1 MLNIHVYPSP
11 MTNESRILREA
22 RSLARLGLF
31 DQIELVGIADG
42 RLAPDE
48 PLAGDVTIRRL
59 GRPRG
64 AGGTARKLADTLAWS
79 AAVFGR
85 YRDRELACI
94 NCHAVSVLPLCAAL
108 KAATGARLVY
118 DAHELES
125 EANGLS
131 PLRRRLA
138 REVERALIHRAD
150 YCLFVGQAIL
160 DWYRQAYR
168 PARAAVLYN
177 CPNLT
182 RPAPS
187 DRFRE
192 RFGIPPHVPVFLYQG
207 FLGEGRGLR
216 ATIEA
221 FAGLPERAAL
231 VVMGYGPLA
240 GFVAD
245 AARRNAN
252 VHLHDAVPPGELLGH
267 TAAAD
272 FGLSIIEPTSL
283 SYDYC
288 MPNKLFEYVMAMK
301 PVLVSPTVEQRDF
314 VRRHGIGAVAPDAT
328 ARGVREGVLALLAM
342 DRAGLDAALA
352 ATREAYCWERQEVAL
367 QRIYTEALGFV
378 PRSPPPLAAREVA
391 S

>member
-1 MLNIHVYPSP
+1 
-11 MTNESRILREA
+11 
-22 RSLARLGLF
+22 
-31 DQIELVGIADG
+31 
-42 RLAPDE
+42 
-48 PLAGDVTIRRL
+48 
-59 GRPRG
+59 
-64 AGGTARKLADTLAWS
+64 
-79 AAVFGR
+79 
-85 YRDRELACI
+85 
-94 NCHAVSVLPLCAAL
+94 VLPLCAAL

-131 PLRRRLA
+131 PARRRLA
-138 REVERALIHRAD
+138 RGVERALIHRAD

-160 DWYRQAYR
+160 EWYRSAYR

-187 DRFRE
+187 DRFRQ
-192 RFGIPPHVPVFLYQG
+192 RFAIPPQVPVFLYQG

-221 FAGLPERAAL
+221 FAGLSRRAAL
-231 VVMGYGPLA
+231 VVMGYGPLE
-240 GFVAD
+240 GLVAE
-245 AARRNAN
+245 AARRHAN
-252 VHLHDAVPPGELLGH
+252 VHLHGAVAPGELLAH

-272 FGLSIIEPTSL
+272 FGLSVIEPTSL

-301 PVLVSPTVEQRDF
+301 PVLVSPTVEQRQF
-314 VRRHGIGAVAPDAT
+314 VRRRGIGAVAPDTT
-328 ARGVREGVLALLAM
+328 ARGVRQGVLELLSM
-342 DRAGLDAALA
+342 DRARLDAALA
-352 ATREAYCWERQEVAL
+352 ATRETYCWERQEVAL
-367 QRIYTEALGFV
+367 QRIYTEALGFL
-378 PRSPPPLAAREVA
+378 PRGPSPLAAQEGA